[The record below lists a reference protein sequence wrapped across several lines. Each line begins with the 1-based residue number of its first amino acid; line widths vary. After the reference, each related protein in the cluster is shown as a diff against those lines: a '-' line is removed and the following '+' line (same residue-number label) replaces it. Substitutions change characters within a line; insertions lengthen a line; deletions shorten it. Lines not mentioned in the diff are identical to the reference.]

1 MDLAALLSKVPP
13 KNKYRAKHGG
23 PPSSS
28 SSSSTSTALSLK
40 SYDGKGLGQ
49 SLTSN
54 GTLVVKKG
62 DDGLLDTT
70 LLSRIGRNVGDVVYS
85 DRSALVERNVGR
97 NELARPSEEEADA
110 VAAKTA
116 AALGTIVDSKILNAK
131 PLTVY
136 SKGDEASH
144 SKFVSYKPAQIGAVE
159 QRVIRL
165 VQEQRDPMDPP
176 RCVKKFVFVIFFIF
190 FFHFFPFL
198 FIFSSFAA
206 CPFLCYFFCILFFS
220 HFFLYRSLFFFSFSF
235 PSISFPSPSISFPSS
250 FSFFLIFPPDIHI
263 ERIQEGAQ
271 KHLYQFFIHHLKS

>member
-165 VQEQRDPMDPP
+165 VQEQRDPMEPP
-176 RCVKKFVFVIFFIF
+176 RCVNNLFPIFFFIF
-190 FFHFFPFL
+190 SP
-198 FIFSSFAA
+198 
-206 CPFLCYFFCILFFS
+206 FFS
-220 HFFLYRSLFFFSFSF
+220 ISPPHFSLFFFC
-235 PSISFPSPSISFPSS
+235 
-250 FSFFLIFPPDIHI
+250 
-263 ERIQEGAQ
+263 
-271 KHLYQFFIHHLKS
+271 